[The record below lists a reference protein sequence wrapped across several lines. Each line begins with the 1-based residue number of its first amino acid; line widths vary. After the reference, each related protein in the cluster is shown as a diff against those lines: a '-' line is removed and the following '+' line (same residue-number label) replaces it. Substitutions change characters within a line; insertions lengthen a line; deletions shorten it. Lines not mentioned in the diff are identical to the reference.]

1 MKRAP
6 KWMLAMR
13 LEWLHRAFEQ
23 PKKNIP
29 RYWNFIK
36 TLPRLIKE
44 ERSKVKAERKAVK
57 NG

>member
-1 MKRAP
+1 MMEDFRSIIFSVL
-6 KWMLAMR
+6 W
-13 LEWLHRAFEQ
+13 ECLHRALEQ

-44 ERSKVKAERKAVK
+44 ERRKVKAEK